1 MITAEILALE
11 EQVAMTPNMRTALGW
26 LVSVQGQEL
35 DDGRVEIDGTNVYAL
50 VQSYVSKPMVGQ
62 PRFEAHR
69 AYADIQVI
77 VFGKEQLG
85 WAPVQ
90 SLEPTDEY
98 NPTKDVIHGTVSSD
112 VAVFVPLEAGQAMV
126 FYPSDAHAP
135 GLSFGDQSPMKKI
148 VVKVRLG

>member
-1 MITAEILALE
+1 VITAEISALK

-26 LVSVQGQEL
+26 LASVQGQDL
-35 DDGRVEIDGTNVYAL
+35 DDGRVEIDDANVYAL
-50 VQSYVSKPMVGQ
+50 VQSYISKPMVDQ

-77 VFGKEQLG
+77 VSGKEQLG
-85 WAPVQ
+85 WAFIQ

-98 NPTKDVIHGTVSSD
+98 NPAKDVIHGTVSSD
-112 VAVFVPLEAGQAMV
+112 VAVFVPLAAGQAMV

-135 GLSFGDQSPMKKI
+135 GLSFGDQSPIKKI
-148 VVKVRLG
+148 VVKVKLG